1 MMELSKEFRIEAA
14 HRLPRL
20 PSDHACARLHGHS
33 YQVEV
38 GVNGPVDA
46 QMGWVIDFAAIKE
59 AVRPVIATLDHR
71 CLNDIEGLSN
81 PTSESLA
88 AWLWA
93 RLAPG
98 LPLLSVIAI
107 GATCA
112 PRCTY
117 RGTQVGTLP

>member
-1 MMELSKEFRIEAA
+1 MDLSKEFRFEAA

-20 PSDHACARLHGHS
+20 PPDHPCAILHGHS
-33 YQVEV
+33 YRVEV
-38 GVNGPVDA
+38 SVSGPVDVNL
-46 QMGWVIDFAAIKE
+46 GWVIDFADIKE
-59 AVRPVIATLDHR
+59 AVRPVIAVLDRR

-81 PTSESLA
+81 PTSENLA
-88 AWLWA
+88 QWLWA

-107 GATCA
+107 AATCA

-117 RGTQVGTLP
+117 RGSQIGDRL

>member
-1 MMELSKEFRIEAA
+1 LMELSKEFRFEAA

-20 PSDHACARLHGHS
+20 PSDHACATLHGHS
-33 YQVEV
+33 YRVEV

-46 QMGWVIDFAAIKE
+46 SMGWVIDFAEIKE
-59 AVRPVIATLDHR
+59 VVRPVIAALDHR

-88 AWLWA
+88 RWLWA

-117 RGTQVGTLP
+117 RGSAPGTRL